1 MADKLERITGDASI
15 KKYFDT
21 DYLGAYSIDEGV
33 EPIVTIE
40 GIWHGDLTLGGGR
53 KEHHV
58 LLKFKEKSVRGIE
71 EVKPLILNATNR
83 KTLKKVY
90 GDDSAKALE
99 DKKIQLYIDPK
110 VRDPQDGGF
119 TEGLRIRPF
128 KPKESA
134 PTAQSAPIPPC
145 ADCREE
151 IRDFIDGNGKTVS
164 AKRIYEA
171 SLSKYGEGLCSSC
184 AAKAAIAASAEAEG
198 TENAE

>member
-1 MADKLERITGDASI
+1 MSDKLERITGETSL

-21 DYLGAYSIDEGV
+21 DYIGAYSIDDGI
-33 EPIVTIE
+33 EPILTIDSV
-40 GIWHGDLTLGGGR
+40 WHGDLTLGGGR

-58 LLKFKEKSVRGIE
+58 LLKFKEPRVPGVE
-71 EVKPLILNATNR
+71 EVKPMILNATNR

-128 KPKESA
+128 KPKEA
-134 PTAQSAPIPPC
+134 TPMPTKCADTGKEITATEKMTAAQIAAATQKKYGRPLCAERWMELIKQEKTAQAEP
-145 ADCREE
+145 AD
-151 IRDFIDGNGKTVS
+151 
-164 AKRIYEA
+164 A
-171 SLSKYGEGLCSSC
+171 
-184 AAKAAIAASAEAEG
+184 AEAANVDE
-198 TENAE
+198 